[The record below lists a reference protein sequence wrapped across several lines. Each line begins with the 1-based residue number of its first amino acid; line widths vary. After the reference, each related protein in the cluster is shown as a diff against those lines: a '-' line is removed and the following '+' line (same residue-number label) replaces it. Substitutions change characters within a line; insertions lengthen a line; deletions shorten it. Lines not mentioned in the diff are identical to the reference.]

1 MTARYQPG
9 THPAYVAGR
18 VVVIT
23 EADRLAELAAL
34 GESEVTV
41 LGVVQALSR
50 GALTDLPGFAIVQVE
65 GDDLRVVLRG
75 GYDVTV
81 DGRTWSGGGVA
92 TWTEHLATGAAS
104 HEVRVSTPGGGEAT
118 LPISSGVVL
127 VDSLTWTAASAGEDA
142 PLVPAPAVV
151 PTPIPTPPAPEP
163 EPEPELRP
171 VSAPP
176 VDDAH
181 LTRGEPDEDFDAMA
195 GATVVGRRQEEPAA
209 AVPDAPATPA
219 LGDHDGHTVAA
230 SAIRRIMQQ
239 APSAPQTTPQA
250 TPQAAPKAT
259 LVLSTGR
266 SIDVD
271 GPVLIG
277 RAPRVAQTS
286 GLTMPTLVVVEDPY
300 VSGTHLEVAFQGGS
314 LVATD
319 RSTNG
324 TLLTR
329 PDRAPERLVKD
340 VPTVLTS
347 GSVLA
352 LSDDL
357 TATVTLEAP

>member
-9 THPAYVAGR
+9 THPAYVDSR

-92 TWTEHLATGAAS
+92 TWTEHLAAGAAS

-127 VDSLTWTAASAGEDA
+127 VDSLTWTAAPAREDA
-142 PLVPAPAVV
+142 PLVAAPAVV
-151 PTPIPTPPAPEP
+151 PTPIPTPPAPEAEPEP
-163 EPEPELRP
+163 EPEPELRL
-171 VSAPP
+171 VSPPP

-181 LTRGEPDEDFDAMA
+181 LPRGGPDEDFDAMA
-195 GATVVGRRQEEPAA
+195 GATVVGRRQEEPAP
-209 AVPDAPATPA
+209 AVPAAPATPA

-230 SAIRRIMQQ
+230 SAIRRIKQQ
-239 APSAPQTTPQA
+239 GPSAPQTTPQA
-250 TPQAAPKAT
+250 APKAT
-259 LVLSTGR
+259 LALSTGR